1 MKLENPSNSADSR
14 YTLSKDICPLKRSVN
29 PRNDWFGIDSF
40 TRAQLRLAVSVSVLP
55 EILKRFFPKHHE
67 ESNICGYF

>member
-40 TRAQLRLAVSVSVLP
+40 T
-55 EILKRFFPKHHE
+55 
-67 ESNICGYF
+67 